1 MCGGFSVERKR
12 CHYRGKGICS
22 GVSRSKDDAG
32 KKENNIIAYMYLWN
46 VEVIDAWQVQ

>member
-1 MCGGFSVERKR
+1 MERER
-12 CHYRGKGICS
+12 FRYRGKGICS

-32 KKENNIIAYMYLWN
+32 NNIIAFMYLWN